1 MRKSV
6 WLCAVLLIGLLSRG
20 AAASYV
26 EGEALVV
33 FKKAPGAAVTAASVE
48 RGSESFRLASLAAA
62 SGARVAQAY
71 GALSEAGDGVF
82 ALIRSE
88 TRTAEQL
95 VEDLKAR
102 ADVVAASPNYIT
114 RAMRTPNDPRYVS
127 GDLWGLSAIRAPE
140 AWEVTTGSTDVYVVV
155 ADSGIY
161 AAHEDLKA
169 NLAAELC
176 RNFTRIDEKT
186 PAVPSDY
193 SDADGHGTHVAG
205 TIGAVGNNGL
215 GVAGVNWTTR
225 LIALRVM
232 GADGFGA
239 DSWTVEA
246 LNHLVSLL
254 RSHPQMKV
262 AAINLSLGSYGSPAP
277 AAMQA
282 GPYWMAYKVLDD
294 LDRTVIVVAAGNE
307 GLEVGKPAPYDEPG
321 PEDPQNPFYRK
332 GDYGYP
338 ASFTGLKNL
347 IVVAAASADAT
358 AASFSNWSPTAVHLA
373 APGVRI
379 LSTIT
384 PRSNGDIYMNLEGT
398 SMAAPHVAGAAALLV
413 SRYPNATAS
422 QIRDALLKGADKSR
436 NPVATARTNTG
447 GAKLSRYGY
456 LDVKKALD
464 ILEAASPDLGPKP
477 EPNPQPSPSPQPEPN
492 PQPGPNPQP
501 EPNPQPGEDLVVPTQ
516 PSRWTI
522 VRGTS
527 DAQGVIPVTLTV
539 FITARKAL
547 ASIEVET
554 AAMAEVSVY
563 KSGGAASRSSDA
575 LSASA
580 PSYTITIT
588 GKVAKSQWAD
598 AAVKALR
605 YRLEG
610 ETESKMR
617 LLGDGGR
624 GVFLSKMADRTPL
637 LPDPGPNRGSRS
649 SGGGCAAGLGG
660 LALLALV
667 PLAVRRWR

>member
-6 WLCAVLLIGLLSRG
+6 WLCAVLWIGLLSQG

-88 TRTAEQL
+88 TKTAEQL

-102 ADVVAASPNYIT
+102 ADVAAASPNYIT

-127 GDLWGLSAIRAPE
+127 GELWGLSAIRAPE
-140 AWEVTTGSTDVYVVV
+140 AWEVTTGSTDVYVAV

-161 AAHEDLKA
+161 AAHEDLEA
-169 NLAAELC
+169 NLAAEFC
-176 RNFTRIDEKT
+176 RNFTS
-186 PAVPSDY
+186 AVLSDY

-225 LIALRVM
+225 LIALRVL
-232 GADGFGA
+232 GANGA
-239 DSWTVEA
+239 GWTSWTVEA

-262 AAINLSLGSYGSPAP
+262 AAINLSLGFYAP
-277 AAMQA
+277 LAPTVMQA
-282 GPYWMAYKVLDD
+282 APYGMAYKVLED

-307 GLEVGKPAPYDEPG
+307 GLEVGKPAPYTQPT
-321 PEDPQNPFYRK
+321 DPNDPDASPFFKR

-338 ASFTGLKNL
+338 ASLTGLKNL
-347 IVVAAASADAT
+347 IVVGAAVSDDT

-373 APGVRI
+373 APGVQI
-379 LSTIT
+379 LSTVF
-384 PRSNGDIYMNLEGT
+384 PEADAGGKSYGSWYGMMGGT
-398 SMAAPHVAGAAALLV
+398 SMAAPHVAGAAALLA

-422 QIRDALLKGADKSR
+422 QIKDALLKGADKSR
-436 NPVATARTNTG
+436 NPVATARTNTN
-447 GAKLSRYGY
+447 GAKLSQYGY

-477 EPNPQPSPSPQPEPN
+477 QPEPSPQPD
-492 PQPGPNPQP
+492 
-501 EPNPQPGEDLVVPTQ
+501 PNPQPGEDLVVPTQ

-522 VRGTS
+522 VRGTP
-527 DAQGVIPVTLTV
+527 DAQGATPVTLTV
-539 FITARKAL
+539 FITVRKAL

-554 AAMAEVSVY
+554 TALTEVRVY
-563 KSGGAASRSSDA
+563 TSGRAASRSSDT
-575 LSASA
+575 LFVSA

-588 GKVAKSQWAD
+588 GKVLEGQWAD
-598 AAVKALR
+598 AAVKALH
-605 YRLEG
+605 YHLEG
-610 ETESKMR
+610 ETEEKTLS
-617 LLGDGGR
+617 LGDGGR
-624 GVFLSKMADRTPL
+624 GILLNEMTDRTPL
-637 LPDPGPNRGSRS
+637 LPDLGPNRGFQS
-649 SGGGCAAGLGG
+649 SGGGCAAGLGI
-660 LALLALV
+660 LALLALA
-667 PLAVRRWR
+667 PLAVRRRR